1 MLLDCGTVPT
11 PPSLFHIWKEFHFHP
26 HVAGCC
32 GEIFVRLDWKLLLN
46 PLIACQHFEYK
57 ISQLLD
63 KRFESACGYISVLPG
78 AFSAFRYEAL
88 TPDVLSKYFQGELEQ
103 DHLNLYRAN
112 MFLAEDRILCHELF
126 TMKGEKWRL
135 RYVQKAM
142 AETDV
147 PNTVAAFILQRRR
160 WINGTF
166 FSNLHSVS
174 NFYQIFRTRH
184 AATSKI
190 VFLLQTV
197 YNGLMLVLNWF
208 NVATT
213 YLFFYLLTL
222 GYHNNSID
230 PVFSN
235 ELMVIFLNQ
244 LYLFSLLACLV
255 ASLGNKPNQSGY
267 LYRVLFIVFCL
278 LSAIMFYLST
288 VRLYDELSANNGGFD
303 FASFFYQASSFR
315 DLFLSAF
322 LIVIVFTLISLLY
335 LDPWHMITSWLPYS
349 ILILCSTNIL
359 FVYAFSNI
367 SDISWGNRPEEKK
380 PGVRTSVSTNQS
392 GTKQANLF
400 LPANQGEI
408 DDSYRRFLLKLKEPE
423 RLDKDPQKRPD
434 AMTKDEYFKLYR
446 TRLLLAWIISNS
458 LVVLL
463 VSNDSVAQFIGGEST
478 TEHNVPLSF
487 FFYSLSAGVVLKA
500 VGSCVYKMQ
509 RVVQENRFL

>member
-1 MLLDCGTVPT
+1 
-11 PPSLFHIWKEFHFHP
+11 
-26 HVAGCC
+26 
-32 GEIFVRLDWKLLLN
+32 
-46 PLIACQHFEYK
+46 
-57 ISQLLD
+57 
-63 KRFESACGYISVLPG
+63 
-78 AFSAFRYEAL
+78 
-88 TPDVLSKYFQGELEQ
+88 
-103 DHLNLYRAN
+103 
-112 MFLAEDRILCHELF
+112 
-126 TMKGEKWRL
+126 MKGAKWRL

-147 PNTVAAFILQRRR
+147 PNTVAAYILQRRR

-184 AATSKI
+184 SLARKI
-190 VFLLQTV
+190 VFLLQTL
-197 YNGLMLVLNWF
+197 YNGLMLLMNWF

-222 GYHNNSID
+222 GYQKNSVD

-235 ELMVIFLNQ
+235 ELMVISLNQ
-244 LYLFSLLACLV
+244 VYLFSLLACLV

-267 LYRVLFIVFCL
+267 LYRVLFVVFCI
-278 LSAIMFYLST
+278 LSGVMFYLST
-288 VRLYDELSANNGGFD
+288 VRLYDELSETTGGAFD
-303 FASFFYQASSFR
+303 FASFFYQSSSFR

-322 LIVIVFTLISLLY
+322 LIAIVFFFISLLY

-380 PGVRTSVSTNQS
+380 PSMRTSISTNQS

-400 LPANQGEI
+400 LPAHQGEI
-408 DDSYRRFLLKLKEPE
+408 DDSYKRFLVKLKEPDKV
-423 RLDKDPQKRPD
+423 DKDPLKRPD
-434 AMTKDEYFKLYR
+434 AMNKDEYFKLYR

-463 VSNDSVAQFIGGEST
+463 VTNDSVAQFIGSEST

-500 VGSCVYKMQ
+500 IGSCVYKLQ